1 MVYSA
6 PIQFLEPVM
15 KVVALLVQPSG
26 VEWDMADMAEMT
38 ARLPGLIPLESVAPG
53 QVPDSLSLSWA
64 PLPAAAPGGPG
75 KSLRELEREFLER
88 VLAEYK
94 GNKSA
99 AAKSL
104 KMHRR
109 TLQRKLARG
118 S

>member
-1 MVYSA
+1 
-6 PIQFLEPVM
+6 M

-26 VEWDMADMAEMT
+26 VEWDMADMAEMA
-38 ARLPGLIPLESVAPG
+38 ARLPGLIPLEAVAPEAALG
-53 QVPDSLSLSWA
+53 ALPVIWPV
-64 PLPAAAPGGPG
+64 LPAVVPGAPG

>member
-1 MVYSA
+1 MVDVLY
-6 PIQFLEPVM
+6 PDHRIDL
-15 KVVALLVQPSG
+15 
-26 VEWDMADMAEMT
+26 
-38 ARLPGLIPLESVAPG
+38 RNLPAHS
-53 QVPDSLSLSWA
+53 ST
-64 PLPAAAPGGPG
+64 PLPAAAPGAPG

>member
-1 MVYSA
+1 
-6 PIQFLEPVM
+6 M

-26 VEWDMADMAEMT
+26 VEWDMADMVEMA
-38 ARLPGLIPLESVAPG
+38 ARLPGLIPLETVTSG
-53 QVPDSLSLSWA
+53 DVPDALSLSWA
-64 PLPAAAPGGPG
+64 PVPVAALEVPG

>member
-1 MVYSA
+1 
-6 PIQFLEPVM
+6 M
-15 KVVALLVQPSG
+15 KVVALLVQANG
-26 VEWDMADMAEMT
+26 VEWDIADMA
-38 ARLPGLIPLESVAPG
+38 ARLPGLIPLASVELGDVPDALPLAWPAPSAPG
-53 QVPDSLSLSWA
+53 L
-64 PLPAAAPGGPG
+64 PG

>member
-1 MVYSA
+1 
-6 PIQFLEPVM
+6 M

-26 VEWDMADMAEMT
+26 VEWDMADMAEMA
-38 ARLPGLIPLESVAPG
+38 ARLPGLIPLEAVAPG
-53 QVPDSLSLSWA
+53 AALGALPVIWPVLSG
-64 PLPAAAPGGPG
+64 PMLPATAPGVPG

>member
-1 MVYSA
+1 
-6 PIQFLEPVM
+6 M

-26 VEWDMADMAEMT
+26 VEWDMADMEEMT
-38 ARLPGLIPLESVAPG
+38 ARLPGLIPLESVVPG
-53 QVPDSLSLSWA
+53 EVPDALSLSWA

-109 TLQRKLARG
+109 ILQRKLARG